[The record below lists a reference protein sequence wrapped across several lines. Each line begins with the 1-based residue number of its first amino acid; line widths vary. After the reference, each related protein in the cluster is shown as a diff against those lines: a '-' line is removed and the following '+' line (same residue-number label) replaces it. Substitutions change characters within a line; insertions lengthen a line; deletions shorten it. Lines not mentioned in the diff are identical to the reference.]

1 MDMQIFTVAQAAAVT
16 YGVPAAWIAAIIAKE
31 SNGAVYATVHGNRL
45 PLIRWEGHYFY
56 QRLKGAAL
64 NMVVAKKL
72 AAPKAG
78 AVKNPKEQEKRWRKL
93 VEPAC
98 SIDMDAAHES
108 MSWGVGQ
115 VMGAHWKRLGFASVA
130 DLVKMACSGLYG
142 QVDVM
147 MRYCREFGLLDEL
160 QRGDALGFARGY
172 NGPKAPASYADDIER
187 LALDY
192 GGEVNTAGVAGM
204 LRMGMRGAKVRELQS
219 LLNRTGAALTVD
231 SDFGPTTKD
240 ALVIFQR
247 KNGLKVDGLAGPE
260 TVRALSAYRVAP
272 DEALGVVG
280 PLQTAEA
287 RQGGSSIGGGV
298 VVLEAAKQ
306 VQPYVDQLNQ
316 TADKL
321 QSLSS
326 LSDLAGYA
334 TTALYVAGGVLILG
348 GLVWAGLGWLKS
360 RRTDGWA

>member
-1 MDMQIFTVAQAAAVT
+1 MDIEVFNVAQAFAAT
-16 YGVPAAWIAAIIAKE
+16 HGVPAAWIAAVIAKE
-31 SNGAVYATVHGNRL
+31 SGGEVYAIVNGGKR

-64 NMVVAKKL
+64 DAAVSKRL

-78 AVKNPKEQEKRWRKL
+78 AIKNPKAQVDRWRKL

-98 SIDMDAAHES
+98 SIDTEAAHES

-115 VMGAHWKRLGFASVA
+115 VMGAHWKRLGFSDVA
-130 DLVKMACSGLYG
+130 ELVKTACSGLYG

-147 MRYCREFGLLDEL
+147 MRYVREFGLIDEL

-172 NGPKAPASYADDIER
+172 NGPKAPTSYAEDIER
-187 LALDY
+187 LAVEY
-192 GGEVNTAGVAGM
+192 GGEVSTGAVAGM
-204 LRMGMRGAKVRELQS
+204 LRMGMKGAKVRELQS
-219 LLNRTGAALTVD
+219 LLNRTGAALKVD
-231 SDFGPTTKD
+231 GDFGPTTKD
-240 ALVIFQR
+240 AVLVFQR
-247 KNGLKVDGLAGPE
+247 KNGLKADGLAGPE
-260 TVRALSAYRVAP
+260 TTRALSAYRVAP
-272 DEALGVVG
+272 DEQLGTVG

-306 VQPYVDQLNQ
+306 VQPYVDQLNS

-321 QSLSS
+321 QSLAGF
-326 LSDLAGYA
+326 SDLAGYA
-334 TTALYVAGGVLILG
+334 TTALYVAGALLILG
-348 GLVWAGLGWLKS
+348 GLTWAALGWLKS
-360 RRTDGWA
+360 RRTEGWA

>member
-1 MDMQIFTVAQAAAVT
+1 MDMQVFAIAAAMEKV
-16 YGVPAAWIAAIIAKE
+16 YGVPAAWIAAVIAKE
-31 SNGAVYATVHGNRL
+31 SGGEVYAIVNGGKL

-64 NMVVAKKL
+64 DAAVSKRL
-72 AAPKAG
+72 AAPKPG
-78 AVKNPKEQEKRWRKL
+78 AIKNPKGQEARWRKL

-98 SIDMDAAHES
+98 NINTDAAHES

-130 DLVKMACSGLYG
+130 DLVNTACSGLYG

-147 MRYCREFGLLDEL
+147 MRYVREFGLIDEL

-172 NGPKAPASYADDIER
+172 NGPKAPASYAEDIER
-187 LALDY
+187 LAIGY
-192 GGEVNTAGVAGM
+192 GGKVSTGAVAGM
-204 LRMGMRGAKVRELQS
+204 LRMGMKGAKVRELQS
-219 LLNRTGAALTVD
+219 LLNRTGAALKVEG
-231 SDFGPTTKD
+231 DFGPTTKE
-240 ALVIFQR
+240 ALLVFQR
-247 KNGLKVDGLAGPE
+247 KNGLKADGLAGPE
-260 TVRALSAYRVAP
+260 TMRALASYRVAP
-272 DEALGVVG
+272 DEQLGAVG

-287 RQGGSSIGGGV
+287 RQGGTMGGGGFV
-298 VVLEAAKQ
+298 LLEAAKQ

-321 QSLSS
+321 QALPG

-334 TTALYVAGGVLILG
+334 TAGLYVAGAVLILG
-348 GLVWAGLGWLKS
+348 GLVWAGLGWMKS
-360 RRTDGWA
+360 RRTEGWA